1 MARYHR
7 KRKSMKGGDD
17 GTGPGTTQPETKGYS
32 NGATNPNED
41 AANAATADNDNL
53 NNLNNIQQN
62 GGRCKSCGHKQ
73 HGGNCVNHQYG
84 GNAPAGQVKAVSVDS
99 PARETA
105 AGPYSSQSQ
114 VTANQQVANQGAA
127 NTEYDNPGPAPSGQ
141 DGGKRRRKSRKSTRK
156 KSKSKKSMKK
166 RRGRKTIKKSRSR
179 RSRR

>member
-17 GTGPGTTQPETKGYS
+17 GTGPGTTPPETKGYS

-53 NNLNNIQQN
+53 NNLNNIQQT
-62 GGRCKSCGHKQ
+62 GGRCKNCGHKHHGGSSCVNHQ
-73 HGGNCVNHQYG
+73 HGGN
-84 GNAPAGQVKAVSVDS
+84 APDGQVKAVSVDS
-99 PARETA
+99 PVRETA
-105 AGPYSSQSQ
+105 AGPYSSQNQ
-114 VTANQQVANQGAA
+114 VSENQQVANQGAE
-127 NTEYDNPGPAPSGQ
+127 NTKYDDPGPAPQ
-141 DGGKRRRKSRKSTRK
+141 DGGKRRRKSRKSTHK
-156 KSKSKKSMKK
+156 KSKAKKSMRK

>member
-17 GTGPGTTQPETKGYS
+17 GTGPGTTPPETKGYS

-73 HGGNCVNHQYG
+73 HGGN
-84 GNAPAGQVKAVSVDS
+84 APDGQVKAVSVDS
-99 PARETA
+99 PVRETA
-105 AGPYSSQSQ
+105 AGPYSSQNQ
-114 VTANQQVANQGAA
+114 VTANQQVANQGAE
-127 NTEYDNPGPAPSGQ
+127 NTKYDNPGPAPQG
-141 DGGKRRRKSRKSTRK
+141 GGKRRRKSRKSTRK

>member
-53 NNLNNIQQN
+53 NNLNNIQQS
-62 GGRCKSCGHKQ
+62 GGRCKNCGHKH
-73 HGGNCVNHQYG
+73 HGGSSCENHQYG
-84 GNAPAGQVKAVSVDS
+84 GNASDGQVKAVSVDS
-99 PARETA
+99 PAREIA
-105 AGPYSSQSQ
+105 AGPYSSQNQ
-114 VTANQQVANQGAA
+114 VTANQEVANQGAE
-127 NTEYDNPGPAPSGQ
+127 NTKYDNPGPAPQG
-141 DGGKRRRKSRKSTRK
+141 GGKRRRKSRKSTRK